1 VPGILI
7 VEDDRRVSSL
17 LADLLRSEYAVRVVD
32 DGESAVATL
41 ASDRPDVV
49 LLDVNLPGVSG
60 LEVLRYMR
68 AHDPGVPVIMITGT
82 SDHVAITT
90 ALMRGAFAY
99 IPKPFNVQ
107 YVKHLI
113 AVARS
118 GVRLS

>member
-1 VPGILI
+1 MARILI
-7 VEDDRRVSSL
+7 VEDDRRISSL
-17 LADLLRSEYAVRVVD
+17 LAELLRSDHAVRVVD
-32 DGESAVATL
+32 DGETAVQTL
-41 ASDRPDVV
+41 AADRPDVV

-68 AHDPGVPVIMITGT
+68 ALDPRVPVIMITGT
-82 SDHVAITT
+82 SDEVAITT

-99 IPKPFNVQ
+99 IPKPFNVE

-118 GVRLS
+118 

>member
-1 VPGILI
+1 VARILI

-17 LADLLRSEYAVRVVD
+17 LADLLRSDHAVRVVD
-32 DGESAVATL
+32 NGETAVETL
-41 ASDRPDVV
+41 ASDRPDIV

-60 LEVLRYMR
+60 LEVLRHVR
-68 AHDPGVPVIMITGT
+68 AYDPNVPVIMITGT
-82 SDHVAITT
+82 SDDAAIAT

-113 AVARS
+113 AVARGRV
-118 GVRLS
+118 GVS